1 MTATPTLADLQSE
14 ANWLEWRSRIEQLPV
29 LRRTEMVTTDQ
40 SRAEFIEGARLLRLD
55 HMVRA
60 GDGGTGPTPI
70 QLAVADIINA
80 GTFLNGIMEPR
91 RTTKTTSVGC
101 VLVGR
106 CMVRSD
112 YNAAFTMLTTG
123 AKAGE
128 WFRKNIVST
137 LRRVYPD
144 EKHAPFK
151 INVGKGTEHIAFTN
165 GSWFNVYSPNGEGFR
180 SGGFDIV
187 LADEGGE
194 ATPELSE
201 DITLAV
207 LPTMDTK
214 PGAQFVVGGTGAR
227 YRTGNILWEILADPT
242 AAGLWH
248 GIPET
253 TDPAELE
260 TWEPTEEN
268 PQGRMRELI
277 QLSHPGVGYTT
288 PIEAVERNYNK
299 FPREKFLMEYGGMFG
314 LEGVTDTVIPPAWW
328 ERGALDAEF
337 PPPPARFSAFLKVH
351 HNGTSA
357 ALAVAWEIEEPRDL
371 VTDALE
377 LDGVVDERPKRRAIG
392 VWHHQ
397 KGTDRMDREVLL
409 RARRHN
415 IPIVYDDHGHTAVV
429 AKKIQAAAP
438 RTKLVGTKPRDIP
451 LAAVTLMQ
459 GLEDGTVVHY
469 RQATLDAAVGIAVK
483 QSFGQYGSWRFGA
496 PKSDPDADTVCLE
509 AAAGALLF
517 LADAPVSV
525 KPADVFQF

>member
-1 MTATPTLADLQSE
+1 MTVSPSLTDLLDEST
-14 ANWLEWRSRIEQLPV
+14 WLEWRSRIDELPV

-40 SRAEFIEGARLLRLD
+40 SRAEFVEGARLLRLD
-55 HMVRA
+55 RMVRA

-70 QLAVADIINA
+70 QLAVADTINA
-80 GTFLNGIMEPR
+80 GVFLNGIMEPR

-106 CMVRSD
+106 CMVRTD

-137 LRRVYPD
+137 MRRVYPD
-144 EKHAPFK
+144 EKRAPFK

-207 LPTMDTK
+207 LPTMDTR

-227 YRTGNILWEILADPT
+227 YRTGNILWEVLMDPT

-260 TWEPTEEN
+260 SWEPTEEN

-277 QLSHPGVGYTT
+277 ELSHPGVGYTT
-288 PIEAVERNYNK
+288 PIEAVERNYHK

-328 ERGALDAEF
+328 ERGALDAAF

-357 ALAVAWEIEEPRDL
+357 ALAVAWELEEPRDL
-371 VTDALE
+371 VTDALA
-377 LDGVVDERPKRRAIG
+377 LDGTADARPKRRAIG

-397 KGTDRMDREVLL
+397 KGTERMDREVLL

-429 AKKIQAAAP
+429 AKKLE
-438 RTKLVGTKPRDIP
+438 RTGVKLVGTKPRDIP
-451 LAAVTLMQ
+451 LSAVTLMQ

-469 RQATLDAAVGIAVK
+469 RQAELDKAVAVAVR

-496 PKSDPDADTVCLE
+496 PKSDPDADTVSLE

-517 LADAPVSV
+517 LSEAPTVI
-525 KPADVFQF
+525 KPADAFHF

>member
-1 MTATPTLADLQSE
+1 
-14 ANWLEWRSRIEQLPV
+14 
-29 LRRTEMVTTDQ
+29 
-40 SRAEFIEGARLLRLD
+40 
-55 HMVRA
+55 MVRA
-60 GDGGTGPTPI
+60 
-70 QLAVADIINA
+70 
-80 GTFLNGIMEPR
+80 
-91 RTTKTTSVGC
+91 
-101 VLVGR
+101 
-106 CMVRSD
+106 D

-253 TDPAELE
+253 TDPRRARDMGAHRGEPAGPHARAHPAFAPRRRLHHTDRGRRAELQQD
-260 TWEPTEEN
+260 PS
-268 PQGRMRELI
+268 REVP
-277 QLSHPGVGYTT
+277 HGVRRACRPG
-288 PIEAVERNYNK
+288 
-299 FPREKFLMEYGGMFG
+299 
-314 LEGVTDTVIPPAWW
+314 GVTDTVIPPAWW

-357 ALAVAWEIEEPRDL
+357 ALAVSVGDRGAARPRD
-371 VTDALE
+371 
-377 LDGVVDERPKRRAIG
+377 RR
-392 VWHHQ
+392 
-397 KGTDRMDREVLL
+397 T
-409 RARRHN
+409 
-415 IPIVYDDHGHTAVV
+415 
-429 AKKIQAAAP
+429 
-438 RTKLVGTKPRDIP
+438 
-451 LAAVTLMQ
+451 
-459 GLEDGTVVHY
+459 
-469 RQATLDAAVGIAVK
+469 
-483 QSFGQYGSWRFGA
+483 GA
-496 PKSDPDADTVCLE
+496 
-509 AAAGALLF
+509 
-517 LADAPVSV
+517 
-525 KPADVFQF
+525 